1 MNELDGKRVAML
13 AADGF
18 EQSELIVPKRRLEEA
33 GAKVDIISLKA
44 GEIWGWEHDDWGDP
58 IPVDRTIDAVQV
70 DEYDALVIP
79 GGQINPDL
87 LRADEDAVTFV
98 KDFYDSGKPVAAVC
112 HAPWVPIEAGLARGR
127 KMTSYHSMAT
137 DVKNAGAHWVDR
149 EVVVDEGLITSR
161 NPGDLEAFSAKI
173 IEEMQEGVHERRAVA

>member
-33 GAKVDIISLKA
+33 GAKFGA
-44 GEIWGWEHDDWGDP
+44 GNT
-58 IPVDRTIDAVQV
+58 TIGAIRSQSTARDAVQV

-98 KDFYDSGKPVAAVC
+98 KDFYDSGKPFAAVC
-112 HAPWVPIEAGLARGR
+112 HAPWVLVEAGVARNR
-127 KMTSYHSMAT
+127 KMTSYHST
-137 DVKNAGAHWVDR
+137 KR
-149 EVVVDEGLITSR
+149 PQQ
-161 NPGDLEAFSAKI
+161 PGFL
-173 IEEMQEGVHERRAVA
+173 